1 MDNRVNNIKNII
13 YQRKN
18 NYPNIS
24 KIWLKYI
31 DELIKHLNNTLNK
44 AEKVFDD
51 LNDDMS
57 MESISLLYSNKIWL
71 IFSA

>member
-57 MESISLLYSNKIWL
+57 MESISLLYLLYNNNEYI
-71 IFSA
+71 

>member
-13 YQRKN
+13 YQKKN
-18 NYPNIS
+18 EYPNIS

-31 DELIKHLNNTLNK
+31 DELIQHLNNTLNK
-44 AEKVFDD
+44 AEKVFDN

-57 MESISLLYSNKIWL
+57 MEAISLLYLLYNNEYI
-71 IFSA
+71 

>member
-1 MDNRVNNIKNII
+1 MDDRVNNIKNII
-13 YQRKN
+13 YQKKN
-18 NYPNIS
+18 NYPNMS

-57 MESISLLYSNKIWL
+57 IESISLLYLLYNNNEYI
-71 IFSA
+71 

>member
-13 YQRKN
+13 YQKKN
-18 NYPNIS
+18 EYPNIS

-31 DELIKHLNNTLNK
+31 DELIQHLNNTLNK
-44 AEKVFDD
+44 AEKVFDN

-57 MESISLLYSNKIWL
+57 MESISLLYLLYNNNDYI
-71 IFSA
+71 

>member
-1 MDNRVNNIKNII
+1 MDDRVNNIKNII

-18 NYPNIS
+18 DYPNIS

-31 DELIKHLNNTLNK
+31 DELIQHLNNTLNK
-44 AEKVFDD
+44 AEKVFDN

-57 MESISLLYSNKIWL
+57 MESISLLYLLYNNNEYI
-71 IFSA
+71 

>member
-1 MDNRVNNIKNII
+1 MDDRVNNIKNII

-18 NYPNIS
+18 NYPNIG

-31 DELIKHLNNTLNK
+31 DELIQHLNNTLNK
-44 AEKVFDD
+44 AENVFDN

-57 MESISLLYSNKIWL
+57 MESISLLYLLYNNNEYI
-71 IFSA
+71 

>member
-57 MESISLLYSNKIWL
+57 MESISLLYLLYNNKEYI
-71 IFSA
+71 

>member
-1 MDNRVNNIKNII
+1 MDDRVNNIKNII
-13 YQRKN
+13 YQKKN
-18 NYPNIS
+18 NYPNMS

-57 MESISLLYSNKIWL
+57 MESISLLYLLCNNNEYI
-71 IFSA
+71 

>member
-1 MDNRVNNIKNII
+1 MDDRVNNIKKII
-13 YQRKN
+13 YQNKKD
-18 NYPNIS
+18 YPNIS

-44 AEKVFDD
+44 AEKVFDN

-57 MESISLLYSNKIWL
+57 MESISLLYLLYNNNEYI
-71 IFSA
+71 